1 MTTIMMD
8 IRDESLLSQPLEKR
22 LGMFIALRES
32 LGDGHEEIM
41 DELMAEAR
49 RELADDFEDEADS
62 DLSLIPKEEF
72 LDQFRAY
79 LESDVVQSE
88 KLASGD
94 PTGVSIQHLLALPPE
109 DRIRIAG
116 VMMRGF
122 EDGGIFPISDE
133 LADELNRRFDEYAAD
148 PGSSLLWESVRTEL
162 RDLLG

>member
-1 MTTIMMD
+1 MTTIIMD
-8 IRDESLLSQPLEKR
+8 VPDKTLLSEPHEKR
-22 LGMFIALRES
+22 LGIFIALRKS
-32 LGDGHEEIM
+32 LGDRDEEIL

-49 RELADDFEDEADS
+49 RELDDPCEDEGDP
-62 DLSLIPKEEF
+62 DPSLIPTEEF

-79 LESDVVQSE
+79 LESDIVQSE
-88 KLASGD
+88 TVPGGD

-122 EDGGIFPISDE
+122 EDGGIFPLSDE
-133 LADELNRRFDEYAAD
+133 LADELNRRFDDHVAN
-148 PGSSLLWESVRTEL
+148 PQSSLSWESVRTEL

>member
-8 IRDESLLSQPLEKR
+8 IPDETLLSEPHEKR
-22 LGMFIALRES
+22 LGIFMALRKS
-32 LGDGHEEIM
+32 LGDRDEEIL

-49 RELADDFEDEADS
+49 RELDDPCEAEGDP
-62 DLSLIPKEEF
+62 DPSLIPKEEF
-72 LDQFRAY
+72 LEQFRAY
-79 LESDVVQSE
+79 LASDVVQSE
-88 KLASGD
+88 TVPGGD
-94 PTGVSIQHLLALPPE
+94 PTGVSIQHLLVLPPE

-133 LADELNRRFDEYAAD
+133 LADELNRRFDDHRAN
-148 PGSSLLWESVRTEL
+148 PKLLLSWESVRAEL